1 MSRLCI
7 IILTKNEEKDIET
20 AIQNAWQCAE
30 EVLVVD
36 SGSTDRTVEL
46 AKKNGARVV
55 FREWDNDFAAQR
67 NFALSQTE
75 ADWVLYLDAD
85 ERMNDELVRA
95 VKKIVASDR
104 PVAGA
109 ENRNVTSTD
118 PANRDIP
125 AASPESSNAPATIP
139 ANRTGLKQYSLQRK
153 SIAFGKKFSYGP
165 LYPDRVSRLFPRQS
179 VTWVGKVHEHP
190 ECSLPLEKLPGHLEH
205 YTYRNWQEWEEKM
218 SRYST
223 LWAEEAYHNGRR
235 TSLPVAL
242 LHGVGSLFSTLL
254 LRRGF
259 LDGWMGICLCCM
271 YFSYTT
277 LKYLKLYQIQK
288 THGSL

>member
-7 IILTKNEEKDIET
+7 IILTKNEEKDIEG
-20 AIQNAWQCAE
+20 AIQNARQCAD

-67 NFALSQTE
+67 NFALTQTD

-85 ERMNDELVRA
+85 ERMNDELLAA
-95 VKKIVASDR
+95 VKKVVVNDR

-109 ENRNVTSTD
+109 ENRNATATGLK
-118 PANRDIP
+118 
-125 AASPESSNAPATIP
+125 SSDSPATIS
-139 ANRTGLKQYSLQRK
+139 ANKTGLKQYSMQRK
-153 SIAFGKKFSYGP
+153 SVAFGKIFSYGP
-165 LYPDRVSRLFPRQS
+165 LHPDRVTRLFPRQS

-190 ECSLPLEKLPGHLEH
+190 ECSLPLEKLPGHIEH

-218 SRYST
+218 ARYST
-223 LWAEEAYHNGRR
+223 IWAEEAYHKGRR
-235 TSLPVAL
+235 ASLPEAL
-242 LHGVGSLFSTLL
+242 LHGIGSLFSTML
-254 LRRGF
+254 LRLGF

-277 LKYLKLYQIQK
+277 LKYLKLYGLQSEHK
-288 THGSL
+288 D

>member
-7 IILTKNEEKDIET
+7 IILTKNEENDIE
-20 AIQNAWQCAE
+20 AAVQNARQCTDE
-30 EVLVVD
+30 IVVVD

-46 AKKNGARVV
+46 AEKNGARVV

-67 NFALSQTE
+67 NFALTQTE

-85 ERMNDELVRA
+85 ERMNDQLLA
-95 VKKIVASDR
+95 SVKKIVASSA
-104 PVAGA
+104 PVT
-109 ENRNVTSTD
+109 N
-118 PANRDIP
+118 PANK
-125 AASPESSNAPATIP
+125 
-139 ANRTGLKQYSLQRK
+139 TGLKQYSLQRK
-153 SIAFGKKFSYGP
+153 SVAFGKKFNYGP

-288 THGSL
+288 TRGSL

>member
-7 IILTKNEEKDIET
+7 IILTKNEEKDIE
-20 AIQNAWQCAE
+20 AAVQNARQCAD

-67 NFALSQTE
+67 NFALTQTD

-85 ERMNDELVRA
+85 ERMNDELLAA
-95 VKKIVASDR
+95 VKKVVANDR
-104 PVAGA
+104 PAAGA
-109 ENRNVTSTD
+109 ENRNATAAGQASSDSTATFL
-118 PANRDIP
+118 ANK
-125 AASPESSNAPATIP
+125 
-139 ANRTGLKQYSLQRK
+139 TGLKQYSMQRK
-153 SIAFGKKFSYGP
+153 SVAFGKEFSYGP
-165 LYPDRVSRLFPRQS
+165 LHPDWVTRLFPRQS

-190 ECSLPLEKLPGHLEH
+190 ECSLPLEKLPGHIEH

-223 LWAEEAYHNGRR
+223 LWAEEAYHKGRR
-235 TSLPVAL
+235 ASLPEAL
-242 LHGVGSLFSTLL
+242 LHGIGSLFSTLL
-254 LRRGF
+254 LRLGF

-271 YFSYTT
+271 YFSYTM
-277 LKYLKLYQIQK
+277 LKYLKLYGLQSEHK
-288 THGSL
+288 N

>member
-7 IILTKNEEKDIET
+7 IILTKNEENDIEG
-20 AIQNAWQCAE
+20 AIQNVRQCAD

-67 NFALSQTE
+67 NFALTKMD

-95 VKKIVASDR
+95 VKKIISANPSDVGR
-104 PVAGA
+104 K
-109 ENRNVTSTD
+109 
-118 PANRDIP
+118 
-125 AASPESSNAPATIP
+125 
-139 ANRTGLKQYSLQRK
+139 KQ
-153 SIAFGKKFSYGP
+153 F

-190 ECSLPLEKLPGHLEH
+190 ECSLSLEKLPGHLEH

-242 LHGVGSLFSTLL
+242 LHGIGSLFSTLL

-288 THGSL
+288 AHDSL

>member
-7 IILTKNEEKDIET
+7 IILTKNEEKDIEA
-20 AIQNAWQCAE
+20 AIQNARQCAD

-67 NFALSQTE
+67 NFALTQTE

-85 ERMNDELVRA
+85 ERMNAELLAA
-95 VKKIVASDR
+95 VKKIVANNR
-104 PVAGA
+104 PAAGA
-109 ENRNVTSTD
+109 ENRNAT
-118 PANRDIP
+118 
-125 AASPESSNAPATIP
+125 AAGQASSDAPATIL
-139 ANRTGLKQYSLQRK
+139 ANKTGRKQYSLQRK
-153 SIAFGKKFSYGP
+153 SVAFGKKFSYGP
-165 LYPDRVSRLFPRQS
+165 LHPDWVIRLFPRES

-218 SRYST
+218 ARYST
-223 LWAEEAYHNGRR
+223 LWAEEAYHKGRR
-235 TSLPVAL
+235 ASLPEAL
-242 LHGVGSLFSTLL
+242 LHGIGSLFSTLL
-254 LRRGF
+254 LRLGF

-271 YFSYTT
+271 YFSYTM
-277 LKYLKLYQIQK
+277 LKYLKLYGLQQRD
-288 THGSL
+288 TEL